1 MNFNKS
7 LLLFLLVF
15 LPVVTFSQMTKV
27 YGTIY
32 DAETKEPMSFIH
44 IIFKGTKIGTTTD
57 IDGKYSLESYY
68 GTDSI
73 MTSALGYFTTI
84 LPVKKDKTT
93 QLDIYLKSNSLNL
106 PDVVV
111 FAENIDPAEY
121 LFKAIIKNK
130 DANNKEK
137 LDCYEYEVYN
147 KVEFDLNNIDEKF
160 MNRKVLK
167 PVNFIFSNLDSTNG
181 KPYLPVLLTESIS
194 EYFYRKRP
202 KTTKEHIKA
211 TKITGVENESI
222 STVMGDMYQNINI
235 YENFVNIFSRNFVSP
250 VSDRGWFYYKYTITD
265 TILIGNKWC
274 FRMDYE
280 PRRKQEPTF
289 TGHFWVN
296 DTTYAITSVKAAVA
310 DDANINFIQY
320 FEFEQDFVQVEKE
333 VWMTSRDYL
342 MIDFKIM
349 DSDKQMGM
357 YGRKTTSYKNHIVN
371 KPREGS
377 FYSGPENIIVA
388 DGASTKSDTF
398 WTGARHDTLSKNEM
412 MIESMIDTLKNVPQ
426 VMTFVNTVSMLIG
439 GYKVIGPVEWGPI
452 FSTYSW
458 NRWEGN
464 RFRLGGRTSNAFSK
478 WIELNAYGAYGLK
491 DQAWK
496 YGGGFRAMISKD
508 PRQMISFN
516 YKNDIEMLGQN
527 NNLFRRDNPLAAIL
541 RRNAPDKLVKFE
553 EYKGIYEYEWFEGLN
568 TKIIFKHRS
577 IQPVTFNYQSVTDS
591 GDSVG
596 VSNITSSEISFM
608 LRYAKDEKYLK
619 GEFERIS
626 LGTKKPEIRL
636 LYTYGVK
643 GLFDSDY
650 EYHKIG
656 FNITQWF
663 NVGTLGWMRYY
674 IDAGKYFGTLP
685 YPLLEVFPG
694 NQTFYL
700 DPQAFNT
707 MNYFEFVADQY
718 ITGIATHHFQ
728 GLFLNHIPLLRKLK
742 WREVATF
749 KACWGNISEKNEN
762 EIIIP
767 SDMRPLRLPYMEAS
781 VGIENIF
788 KCFRVDLL
796 WRINYLDNPEAIRL
810 AVKGMFYIEF

>member
-1 MNFNKS
+1 MKLKKS
-7 LLLFLLVF
+7 FILFLLAF
-15 LPVVTFSQMTKV
+15 LPWMTYSQSTKV

-32 DAETKEPMSFIH
+32 DAETKEVMPFIH
-44 IIFKGTKIGTTTD
+44 VIFKGTKVGTTSD

-73 MTSALGYFTTI
+73 MTSALGYFTTV
-84 LPVKKDKTT
+84 LPVKKDGTT
-93 QLDIYLKSNSLNL
+93 QLDIYLKSNTLNL

-121 LFKAIIKNK
+121 LFKNIIRNK
-130 DANNKEK
+130 DVNNKEK
-137 LDCYEYEVYN
+137 LEHYEYEVYS
-147 KVEFDLNNIDEKF
+147 KVEFDLNNLDEKF

-167 PVNFIFSNLDSTNG
+167 PVNFIFDNLDSTNG
-181 KPYLPVLLTESIS
+181 KAYLPVLLTESIS
-194 EYFYRKRP
+194 NFYFRKNP
-202 KTTKEHIKA
+202 KTSKEHIKA

-222 STVMGDMYQNINI
+222 SQVMGDMYQNINI
-235 YENFVNIFSRNFVSP
+235 YDNFINIFGRNFVSP

-265 TILIGNKWC
+265 TILLGNKWC

-289 TGHFWVN
+289 AGYFWVN
-296 DTTYAITSVKAAVA
+296 DTTYAITNVKAAVA

-357 YGRKTTSYKNHIVN
+357 YGRKTTSYKNHVVN
-371 KPREGS
+371 KPRDKD

-388 DGASTKSDTF
+388 EDANSKNDTF
-398 WTGARHDTLSKNEM
+398 WTQARHDTLSKNEM
-412 MIESMIDTLKNVPQ
+412 MIETMIDTLKNVPQ
-426 VMTFVNTVSMLIG
+426 VKSFIDVVSMLIG
-439 GYKVIGPVEWGPI
+439 GYKVFGPVEWGPI

-478 WIELNAYGAYGLK
+478 WIELNGYVAYGLK
-491 DQAWK
+491 DEQFK

-508 PRQMISFN
+508 PRQMVSFN
-516 YKNDIEMLGQN
+516 YRNDIEMLGQN
-527 NNLFRRDNPLAAIL
+527 NNLFRRDNPLASFL

-553 EYKGIYEYEWFEGLN
+553 EYKGFYEYEWFEGLN
-568 TKIIFKHRS
+568 TKLFFKHRI
-577 IQPVTFNYQSVTDS
+577 IQPVTFSYQRPLEN
-591 GDSVG
+591 GDSLAVP
-596 VSNITSSEISFM
+596 NITSTEFTFM

-626 LGTKKPEIRL
+626 LGTKKPEIRV

-643 GLFDSDY
+643 GLFKSDY

-663 NVGTLGWMRYY
+663 NVGTMGWMRYY

-749 KACWGNISEKNEN
+749 KACWGNISEKNER
-762 EIIIP
+762 EIALP
-767 SDMRPLRLPYMEAS
+767 TDMRPLRFPYMEAS

-788 KCFRVDLL
+788 KCLRVDLL
-796 WRINYLDNPEAIRL
+796 WRMNYLDNPEANRL
-810 AVKGMFYIEF
+810 AVKAMLYIEF